1 MTPDFVLPPDAMHT
15 RAWSGVVRAGPVP
28 SHHRRNNMRGSSLIW
43 TIVGVLLI
51 IALLIYIL

>member
-1 MTPDFVLPPDAMHT
+1 LAPD
-15 RAWSGVVRAGPVP
+15 VP
-28 SHHRRNNMRGSSLIW
+28 RHDKEEHMRGSSLIW